1 MEFPILDYSPWII
14 AAAAAVY
21 GIVHSLMA
29 SIGFKDLLNTFIGKP
44 VERYYRLFY
53 SIFSVITLLP
63 VLVLAALIP
72 DVTLYRIPQPWS
84 LLTLGIQVTALGL
97 LSFSLLQTGV
107 FQFVGLSQAL
117 GLENKDELNMRGLY
131 RYLRHPLYTF
141 SLVFLWLTPTM
152 TRNMLILYAALTVY
166 FIIGALVEERKLERT
181 FGEDYRKYKS
191 RTPFLIPFIF

>member
-1 MEFPILDYSPWII
+1 MVFPTLEYSPWTI

-29 SIGFKDLLNTFIGKP
+29 SIGFKDLLYTLFGKP
-44 VERYYRLFY
+44 AERYYRLFY
-53 SIFSVITLLP
+53 SIFSVVTLLP
-63 VLVLAALIP
+63 VLALAALIP
-72 DVTLYRIPQPWS
+72 DQTLYTIPQPWATLAVIVQVAAVLLMSYS
-84 LLTLGIQVTALGL
+84 LM
-97 LSFSLLQTGV
+97 QTGA

-117 GLENKDELNMRGLY
+117 GLGNKDKLNIGGLY
-131 RYLRHPLYTF
+131 RYMRHPLYTF
-141 SLVFLWLTPTM
+141 SLIVLWLTPTM
-152 TRNMLILYAALTVY
+152 SRNMLILYAAFTVY